1 MDQLSNFISE
11 YLKTCETIKKLN
23 SKTIKAYR
31 IDLSQFHTYML
42 PQEDFTEKTTLNSFL
57 SLLHQKSQA
66 QNSQKENC
74 YFEGVFPIILF
85 MKNFYLKILLR
96 NSM

>member
-31 IDLSQFHTYML
+31 IDLLLLISQFVT
-42 PQEDFTEKTTLNSFL
+42 N
-57 SLLHQKSQA
+57 
-66 QNSQKENC
+66 
-74 YFEGVFPIILF
+74 
-85 MKNFYLKILLR
+85 
-96 NSM
+96 

>member
-31 IDLSQFHTYML
+31 IDLSQFHTVDGNFRWQYK
-42 PQEDFTEKTTLNSFL
+42 DFVACL
-57 SLLHQKSQA
+57 
-66 QNSQKENC
+66 
-74 YFEGVFPIILF
+74 
-85 MKNFYLKILLR
+85 
-96 NSM
+96 

>member
-31 IDLSQFHTYML
+31 SKRLIFWYDKKI
-42 PQEDFTEKTTLNSFL
+42 PD
-57 SLLHQKSQA
+57 
-66 QNSQKENC
+66 
-74 YFEGVFPIILF
+74 YFSVAGAP
-85 MKNFYLKILLR
+85 
-96 NSM
+96 

>member
-31 IDLSQFHTYML
+31 IDLS
-42 PQEDFTEKTTLNSFL
+42 
-57 SLLHQKSQA
+57 A
-66 QNSQKENC
+66 QNSQKEDC
-74 YFEGVFPIILF
+74 YFEGVFPLSC
-85 MKNFYLKILLR
+85 L
-96 NSM
+96 

>member
-31 IDLSQFHTYML
+31 IDLLLMATLDGNTKTLL
-42 PQEDFTEKTTLNSFL
+42 PVSELPCIL
-57 SLLHQKSQA
+57 SLIQ
-66 QNSQKENC
+66 
-74 YFEGVFPIILF
+74 
-85 MKNFYLKILLR
+85 
-96 NSM
+96 

>member
-31 IDLSQFHTYML
+31 IDLSYTVNYPYYSNFK
-42 PQEDFTEKTTLNSFL
+42 PP
-57 SLLHQKSQA
+57 
-66 QNSQKENC
+66 
-74 YFEGVFPIILF
+74 FPAARF
-85 MKNFYLKILLR
+85 
-96 NSM
+96 

>member
-31 IDLSQFHTYML
+31 IDCKRLNFRYDRKNPRLLSSSRS
-42 PQEDFTEKTTLNSFL
+42 TLTI
-57 SLLHQKSQA
+57 H
-66 QNSQKENC
+66 
-74 YFEGVFPIILF
+74 I
-85 MKNFYLKILLR
+85 
-96 NSM
+96 

>member
-31 IDLSQFHTYML
+31 IDLSQFHTFML
-42 PQEDFTEKTTLNSFL
+42 PQEDFAYSARTAYPFQRNGAPFRFKL
-57 SLLHQKSQA
+57 SKA
-66 QNSQKENC
+66 QQ
-74 YFEGVFPIILF
+74 VD
-85 MKNFYLKILLR
+85 
-96 NSM
+96 